1 MKESNSYIEVSIS
14 AEEIEAKLDK
24 KQYDKIDKKELKQD
38 TKKEKVEHEKDAIKD
53 DKSKVKKLDKGAP
66 SEKKDAEKKALKKDM
81 KFDKDSKKK
90 MEGQKAKDGEY
101 TGKAPAKVKPKK
113 SYAQMLTDIAAE
125 RFGKKKE
132 VS

>member
-1 MKESNSYIEVSIS
+1 MKSNLKASHSFNEDSIEISITE
-14 AEEIEAKLDK
+14 AEKTKQQWDK
-24 KQYDKIDKKELKQD
+24 
-38 TKKEKVEHEKDAIKD
+38 VN
-53 DKSKVKKLDKGAP
+53 
-66 SEKKDAEKKALKKDM
+66 KKDAEKKDLKKDM

-90 MEGQKAKDGEY
+90 MEADYEDG
-101 TGKAPAKVKPKK
+101 GKKIKPKK